1 MIKGKSKKANRS
13 GRYKKGKRGTIYNKY
28 GLKFTKKEQEEI
40 LNLVK
45 EVNKIKK
52 DLDKQFPKLDDVY
65 QNLGMENPLS
75 IMRRS
80 KSFHQFTN
88 KGLLKAWKKQ
98 AKEIIRNPKKYISK
112 KQKIFQEN
120 YIKSIINNYSL
131 FSSDYIE
138 DVIDYLPESVKD
150 LLIKVLND
158 TPEEFYSKYESGE
171 YPEINDNYIPQQE
184 YETLVKEVYSIY
196 PEDDIEDKD
205 NELIEL
211 YNTRFNITKDSSE

>member
-1 MIKGKSKKANRS
+1 MIKGKSKKGKS
-13 GRYKKGKRGTIYNKY
+13 GRYRKGKRGTIFNKS

-52 DLDKQFPKLDDVY
+52 DLDKQFPKLDEIY

-98 AKEIIRNPKKYISK
+98 AREIIRNPKKYIEK

-120 YIKSIINNYSL
+120 YIKSILNNYSI
-131 FSSDYIE
+131 FNSDYIE

-150 LLIKVLND
+150 LLISVLKD
-158 TPEEFYSKYESGE
+158 SPEEFYSKYLNGD
-171 YPEINDNYIPQQE
+171 YPEINDNYIPQEE
-184 YETLVKEVYSIY
+184 YEKQLKEVYSIY
-196 PEDDIEDKD
+196 ETDNIEEKDK
-205 NELIEL
+205 ELIDL
-211 YNTRFNITKDSSE
+211 YNTRFNINNE

>member
-1 MIKGKSKKANRS
+1 MIKGKSRKGKS
-13 GRYKKGKRGTIYNKY
+13 GRYRKGKRGTIYNKS

-52 DLDKQFPKLDDVY
+52 DLDKQFPKLDDIY

-98 AKEIIRNPKKYISK
+98 AREIIRNPKKYIAK

-120 YIKSIINNYSL
+120 YIKSILNNYSL
-131 FSSDYIE
+131 FDSDYIE
-138 DVIDYLPESVKD
+138 DVIEYLPESVKD
-150 LLIKVLND
+150 LLIKVLKD
-158 TPEEFYSKYESGE
+158 SPEVFYSKYESGE
-171 YPEINDNYIPQQE
+171 YPEINDNYIPQEE
-184 YETLVKEVYSIY
+184 YEKQLKEVYSIY
-196 PEDDIEDKD
+196 ETDNIEAKDD
-205 NELIEL
+205 ELIDL

>member
-1 MIKGKSKKANRS
+1 MARYKKVNRS
-13 GRYKKGKRGTIYNKY
+13 GRYRKSKRGTIYNKY

-98 AKEIIRNPKKYISK
+98 AREIIRNPKKYISK

-150 LLIKVLND
+150 LLIRVLND

-171 YPEINDNYIPQQE
+171 YPEINDNYIPQAE
-184 YETLVKEVYSIY
+184 YEKLVEEVYSIY